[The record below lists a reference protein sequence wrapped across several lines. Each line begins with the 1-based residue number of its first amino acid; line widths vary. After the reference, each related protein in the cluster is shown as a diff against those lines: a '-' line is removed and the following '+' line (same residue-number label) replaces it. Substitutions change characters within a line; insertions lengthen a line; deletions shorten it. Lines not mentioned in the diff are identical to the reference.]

1 MHVPRTIRFRLTL
14 WYCSVLAVLT
24 LTAGALIYGVVHHRL
39 MRHYDEPM
47 RGMAIAV
54 EHILNEEWDCH
65 TLTPA
70 QTRTLDK
77 LGKLILFHDAGAEH
91 GLFYQSPEAQSRA
104 AVPDMRMLEWKEL
117 TAPRYET
124 IRNQGMSW
132 RILSWPYQARSGRRG
147 VIRLM
152 QDLEDIQE
160 TLQRLRLILFLLI
173 PAGIGCSAL
182 AGYWLSGKALAP
194 VDRIARMAREIEA
207 HRLDRRL
214 PHSGADDEIGRL
226 VETLNYMMGRLET
239 SFGAMKRFT
248 ADAAHELRNPL
259 ATMRNTIDV
268 VLEQPRTAAEQRLA
282 LESLGE
288 DVDRL
293 RKIVEDLLLLARAD
307 SGRLVMEREVIRM
320 DQVARAMIE
329 IHEPQAQERGISLS
343 LHALE
348 PAEVLG
354 DERWLYRLL
363 ANLLDNALKFTPPQ
377 GSVTVE
383 LLRRGALVQLSVS
396 DTGPGIPEADLP
408 QIFERFYQADPA
420 RAQKQGT
427 GLGLAIAAWVAE
439 SHGGRLT
446 ASNQA
451 EGGTRFTLELPGHP
465 GAPV

>member
-1 MHVPRTIRFRLTL
+1 MHVPLTIRFRLTL
-14 WYCSVLAVLT
+14 WYSSALAIL
-24 LTAGALIYGVVHHRL
+24 LLASGGLIYGVVHHRL
-39 MRHYDEPM
+39 MLHYDEPM
-47 RGMAIAV
+47 RRMAIAV

-70 QTRTLDK
+70 QTETLDK
-77 LGKLILFHDAGAEH
+77 LGKLILFHEAGAEH
-91 GLFYQSPEAQSRA
+91 GLFYQSPEAYARS
-104 AVPDMRMLEWKEL
+104 AVPDMGRLGWKEF
-117 TAPRYET
+117 TAPHYET
-124 IRNQGMSW
+124 VQNQGMSW

-182 AGYWLSGKALAP
+182 AGYWLSGQALAP

-214 PHSGADDEIGRL
+214 PHPGAEDEIGRL
-226 VETLNYMMGRLET
+226 VETLNHMIGRLES

-268 VLEQPRTAAEQRLA
+268 VLEQPRTLVEQRSA

-320 DQVARAMIE
+320 DLVAQAMIE
-329 IHEPQAQERGISLS
+329 IHEPQAQERGIHLI
-343 LHALE
+343 LHA
-348 PAEVLG
+348 PDPVEVLG

-383 LLRRGALVQLSVS
+383 LLRCGALVQLSVS

-408 QIFERFYQADPA
+408 QIFDRFYQADPA

-446 ASNQA
+446 ASNQP
-451 EGGTRFTLELPGHP
+451 EGGARFIFELPTHAGEP
-465 GAPV
+465 A